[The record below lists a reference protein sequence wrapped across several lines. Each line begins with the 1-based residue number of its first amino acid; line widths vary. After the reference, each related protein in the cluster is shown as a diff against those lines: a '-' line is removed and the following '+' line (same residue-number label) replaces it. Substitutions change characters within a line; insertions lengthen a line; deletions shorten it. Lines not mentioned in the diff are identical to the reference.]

1 MNIRLSALL
10 ALVAALAF
18 VPGLLAAAP
27 NPAPAAAASPI
38 APGAKLEKISGE
50 FGFTEG
56 ASCDATGNVYFTDQP
71 NNRIMKYST
80 DGKLTE
86 FLKPVGRANG
96 TKIDAAGN
104 IIACAD
110 EKNELWSIDIA
121 TKKATVLVKD
131 YQGKLLN
138 GPNDVWIRPDGGMY
152 LSDPFTKRGYWTRG
166 AQEIPNSILFLSPDR
181 KTLTRV
187 TEDVTNPN
195 GVIGT
200 PDGKTLYV
208 GDFGSSKTY
217 AYDIQNDG
225 TLKNK
230 RLFCNMPSDGMTLDE
245 RGNVYLTGRGV
256 TIFDKAGTQIATIPV
271 PDESWTGNLCFGG
284 ADRQT
289 LFICASKGFYSIKMS
304 VKGTVFPK
312 PAEK

>member
-1 MNIRLSALL
+1 MNIGRLL
-10 ALVAALAF
+10 ALSTLLAALAYA
-18 VPGLLAAAP
+18 PGLLAAEP
-27 NPAPAAAASPI
+27 SPI
-38 APGAKLEKISGE
+38 APGAKLEKIAGE

-56 ASCDATGNVYFTDQP
+56 ASCDAAGNVYFTDQP
-71 NNRIMKYST
+71 NDRIMKYTT

-86 FLKPVGRANG
+86 FLKPAGRSNG
-96 TKIDAAGN
+96 TKIDQNGN

-110 EKNELWSIDIA
+110 EKNELWSIDVA

-152 LSDPFTKRGYWTRG
+152 LSDPYTKRAYWTRG

-181 KTLTRV
+181 KMLTRV

-195 GVIGT
+195 GLIGT

-217 AYDIQNDG
+217 AFDIQEDG

-230 RLFCNMPSDGMTLDE
+230 RLFCSMPSDGMTLDE
-245 RGNVYLTGRGV
+245 RGNVYITGHGV
-256 TIFDKAGTQIATIPV
+256 TIFDKTGTQIATIPV

-284 ADRQT
+284 TDRQT
-289 LFICASKGFYSIKMS
+289 LFITASKGFYAIKMN
-304 VKGTVFPK
+304 VKGTVYPK
-312 PAEK
+312 AAGK